1 MDEINQIA
9 YAEVMQVLKYFD
21 RNLVMKIP
29 VELLEYFKEHQKKDL
44 IVNIDKED
52 IFNKNNIS
60 KDALSLLA
68 YIDMEYWANEE
79 EKRELKKVY
88 MENEKKHQ
96 IELSEKYEYNN
107 IFNNKKEIDMN
118 EKVENEEKSMI
129 EYKKDNI
136 FIKLKKF
143 ILNFFGRKN

>member
-29 VELLEYFKEHQKKDL
+29 IELLEYFKEHQKKDL

-60 KDALSLLA
+60 KDALALLA
-68 YIDMEYWANEE
+68 YIDLEYWADEE
-79 EKRELKKVY
+79 EKCELKKMY
-88 MENEKKHQ
+88 MENEKNHQ
-96 IELSEKYEYNN
+96 IELSEKYEHDN
-107 IFNNKKEIDMN
+107 IFKNKEEIDIN
-118 EKVENEEKSMI
+118 EKAVIEETSMI

-143 ILNFFGRKN
+143 ILNIIGKKK

>member
-21 RNLVMKIP
+21 SNLVMKIP

-60 KDALSLLA
+60 KDALALLA

>member
-21 RNLVMKIP
+21 RNLVLKIP
-29 VELLEYFKEHQKKDL
+29 VELLEYFKAHQKKDL

-60 KDALSLLA
+60 KDALALLA

-88 MENEKKHQ
+88 MKNEKKHQ

>member
-60 KDALSLLA
+60 KDALALLA

-79 EKRELKKVY
+79 EKRKLKKVY

>member
-60 KDALSLLA
+60 KDALALLA

-118 EKVENEEKSMI
+118 EKVETEEKSMI

-143 ILNFFGRKN
+143 ILKFFGRKN

>member
-60 KDALSLLA
+60 KDALALLA

-88 MENEKKHQ
+88 MKNEKKHQ

>member
-60 KDALSLLA
+60 KDALALLA

-107 IFNNKKEIDMN
+107 NFNNK
-118 EKVENEEKSMI
+118 
-129 EYKKDNI
+129 
-136 FIKLKKF
+136 
-143 ILNFFGRKN
+143 